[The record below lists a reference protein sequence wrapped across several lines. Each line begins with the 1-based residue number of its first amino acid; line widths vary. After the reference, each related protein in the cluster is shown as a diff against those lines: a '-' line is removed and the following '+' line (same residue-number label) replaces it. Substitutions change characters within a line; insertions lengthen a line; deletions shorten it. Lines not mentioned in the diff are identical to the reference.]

1 MGGKFKIEEE
11 EQQHFGD
18 FKSLGDLHHRPRG
31 ECGTTFKKYRTRQFN
46 ILCAV
51 LNSRTKN

>member
-18 FKSLGDLHHRPRG
+18 FKSLGDLHHRLRG

-51 LNSRTKN
+51 LNSR